1 MAYLNS
7 TSFDPTQ
14 PTMLPNGAVLVG
26 QQTVL
31 FDGKTLNTDD
41 TDFWQTVG
49 TGTATYTSPGMKMDV
64 TSGQYL
70 VRQSRR
76 FIPYFSGM
84 PQVPELTYL
93 DFTTQANVVKQIG
106 YASCAPVAPYNTVMD
121 GWWLEDDGTTKRLK
135 AANAGTLTVNVPAA
149 SWTNYSRV
157 ASYDYSKFSALQFYI
172 LWLGGA
178 AYNFYMCLPGEGF
191 VLIHSGLHIG
201 VNTGTITK
209 SPNQPLR
216 YAIHSSTGTGTL
228 TAICSQVFTAGPI
241 AQSGK
246 AKAIYNDTSV
256 ACNVVGTHYALK
268 GIKKVAAAR
277 DISVKLLNMGVVN
290 TATDDT
296 GILLL
301 VRNPTLSA
309 PLTYVTEGN
318 IQNGSPATSITYT
331 PGTGR
336 VLYATPVSSAGASL
350 EFETEFLTWL
360 THDINDVMDEY
371 ALVYMSTTS
380 NQNVNG
386 VLNFEEYV

>member
-1 MAYLNS
+1 MAFINS

-14 PTMLPNGAVLVG
+14 PGILPNGAVLIG

-49 TGTATYTSPGMKMDV
+49 TGTQTYTSPGMKMDV
-64 TSGQYL
+64 TSGQYV

-84 PQVPELTYL
+84 PQVPELTYT

-135 AANAGTLTVNVPAA
+135 AARAGTITVNVPAA
-149 SWTNYSRV
+149 SWTNYTRV
-157 ASYDYSKFSALQFYI
+157 SSYDYTKFSATQFYI

-191 VLIHSGLHIG
+191 VLIHSGLHVG
-201 VNTGTITK
+201 VNTSTVTA

-216 YAIHSSTGTGTL
+216 YAIHSSTGTGTI

-246 AKAIYNDTSV
+246 AQSIFNSPSVPCNTVDTI
-256 ACNVVGTHYALK
+256 YALL
-268 GIKKVAAAR
+268 GIKKIAASR
-277 DISVKLLNMGVVN
+277 DRAVKLLNMGVVN
-290 TATDDT
+290 TASSDC

-301 VRNPTLSA
+301 IRTPTISA
-309 PLTYVTEGN
+309 PLTYTTVGSIQRGIPGSVITVT
-318 IQNGSPATSITYT
+318 A
-331 PGTGR
+331 GTGR
-336 VLYATPVSSAGASL
+336 ILYATPVSSAGASL

-371 ALVYMSTTS
+371 IVAYMPTTS
-380 NQNVNG
+380 NQSVNAA
-386 VLNFEEYV
+386 LNFEEYV